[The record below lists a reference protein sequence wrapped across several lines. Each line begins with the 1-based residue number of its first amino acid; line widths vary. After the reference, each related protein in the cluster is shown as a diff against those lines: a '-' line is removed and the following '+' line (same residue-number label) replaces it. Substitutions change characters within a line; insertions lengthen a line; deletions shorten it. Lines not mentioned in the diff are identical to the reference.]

1 MPKELGFGSPA
12 ILTIGSPNLSTVGL
26 THTAYAINASTGTA
40 YSIGTE
46 DGAAAGTDVDIDLDF
61 STTGLAAG
69 QTYRIE
75 AWDGDDRR
83 WAPNDADPEDIYIT
97 LVARPAPAA

>member
-1 MPKELGFGSPA
+1 
-12 ILTIGSPNLSTVGL
+12 
-26 THTAYAINASTGTA
+26 
-40 YSIGTE
+40 
-46 DGAAAGTDVDIDLDF
+46 VDIDLDF